1 MGGRVAAS
9 RIQPHREKGATG
21 TTIDFET
28 EEKEKQM
35 AKGFD
40 DCAERTED
48 GVRGRKRGNFSNL
61 KRSKKVNR
69 KIKIVNR
76 IL

>member
-1 MGGRVAAS
+1 MAS
-9 RIQPHREKGATG
+9 SRTRPHKEKGATG

-40 DCAERTED
+40 GCAERTED
-48 GVRGRKRGNFSNL
+48 GARGRKRGIFSNL
-61 KRSKKVNR
+61 KRSKKMNR